1 LDGGAAQKVAE
12 SVSAHTPLRGAR
24 PAPEWGAP
32 GQAVDARR
40 SRATPHALALALARH
55 RDVVAFA
62 RALVRGRRASDRVSR
77 LASVFSFVG
86 HLVDVPPAADGGARD
101 GVDLLLELAGDD
113 EGPALILAALLLA
126 LGEKAA
132 LSYVNGLAF
141 VRVELDHADLS
152 RLPPHAGPILANG
165 RWYLPLD
172 PRRARSPLG
181 LLPLPVRNALRAARL
196 PVAPRR
202 H

>member
-1 LDGGAAQKVAE
+1 M
-12 SVSAHTPLRGAR
+12 SADTPLRGVR
-24 PAPEWGAP
+24 PAAVGGAS
-32 GQAVDARR
+32 GQRMGR
-40 SRATPHALALALARH
+40 QRPWPTGHALALALARH

-62 RALVRGRRASDRVSR
+62 RALVRGPRSSDRLSR
-77 LASVFSFVG
+77 LASVFSFVS
-86 HLVDVPPAADGGARD
+86 HLVDVPPPAEEYTRD

-132 LSYVNGLAF
+132 LSYVPGLAF
-141 VRVELDHADLS
+141 VRVELDLADLS
-152 RLPPHAGPILANG
+152 RLPPHAGPIFTHG

-172 PRRARSPLG
+172 PRRARAPLG
-181 LLPLPVRNALRAARL
+181 LLPLPVRNALRTTRL
-196 PVAPRR
+196 LSSTRR